1 MRCFYGK
8 SLPGIFLFVMFQ
20 VLIFIL
26 SIANNAQ
33 ASFNV
38 KEDGFSIS
46 NAPGYCFAMAAFSK
60 WYYLNKNTQSPLR
73 KTLNKQIQTKIAKD
87 LQEFYSK
94 NLIKIQA
101 DYCNRNNGNRSSSFR
116 RFLVGLTAGEPR
128 IVLLMNKSTTG
139 AVLHAVLAYA
149 WIPEGNILKI
159 YDPNYIHEER
169 YLELDKQ
176 AYTSLDITY
185 HAICFPEAL
194 EYHPGLLTK
203 MEYLYAYHGTAKQ
216 AYAGPVADPEY
227 RRASAPSTLSER

>member
-1 MRCFYGK
+1 MVSFYAK
-8 SLPGIFLFVMFQ
+8 SLRRIILFSV
-20 VLIFIL
+20 VLAIGLVI
-26 SIANNAQ
+26 SSGHAVH

-60 WYYLNKNTQSPLR
+60 WFYLNRQSQSPLR
-73 KTLNKQIQTKIAKD
+73 RTLNKQTQTRIAKE

-101 DYCNRNNGNRSSSFR
+101 DYCNRNHGNQSSSFR

-128 IVLLMNKSTTG
+128 IVLLMNKSSSG

-149 WIPEGNILKI
+149 WLPDGNILKI
-159 YDPNYIHEER
+159 YDPNYINEER

-176 AYTSLDITY
+176 TYTSLDITY

-203 MEYLYAYHGTAKQ
+203 MEYLNAYHSSARRTS
-216 AYAGPVADPEY
+216 AGPVADPEY
-227 RRASAPSTLSER
+227 RRASAPSMVIDR